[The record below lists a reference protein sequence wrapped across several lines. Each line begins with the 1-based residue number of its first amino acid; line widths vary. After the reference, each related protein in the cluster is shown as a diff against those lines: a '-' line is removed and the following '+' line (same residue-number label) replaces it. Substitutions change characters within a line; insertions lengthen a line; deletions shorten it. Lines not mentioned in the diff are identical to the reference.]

1 MSDESNLTLV
11 CYNHPNRE
19 TLLRCNRCDR
29 PICNECAVLTP
40 TGYRCKE
47 CVRGQQKIF
56 DTAKPIDYV
65 LAVVVALVLA
75 YIGGFLTFAG
85 FFIIFIAPVA
95 GVIIGEAVRRII
107 QRRRSIRLFQATTAA
122 VVMGG
127 LFHVVPTLISFF
139 AYGNLNLFGII
150 WQVVYISMAASTVY
164 YRLSGIKM

>member
-1 MSDESNLTLV
+1 MSDESNVTLV

-122 VVMGG
+122 VVIGG

>member
-1 MSDESNLTLV
+1 MSDESNVTLV

-85 FFIIFIAPVA
+85 FFIIFISPVA
-95 GVIIGEAVRRII
+95 GVIIGEAVRRVI
-107 QRRRSIRLFQATTAA
+107 QRRRWIRLFQATTAA
-122 VVMGG
+122 VVIGG

>member
-1 MSDESNLTLV
+1 MSDESNVTLV

-65 LAVVVALVLA
+65 LAVVVAVVLA

-95 GVIIGEAVRRII
+95 GVVIGEAVRRVI
-107 QRRRSIRLFQATTAA
+107 QRRRSMRLFQATTAA
-122 VVMGG
+122 VVIGG
-127 LFHVVPTLISFF
+127 LIHVVPTLISFF

-150 WQVVYISMAASTVY
+150 WQVVYISIAASTVY

>member
-1 MSDESNLTLV
+1 MSDESNVTLV

-85 FFIIFIAPVA
+85 FFIIFIAPVV
-95 GVIIGEAVRRII
+95 GVIIGEAVRRVI

-122 VVMGG
+122 VVIGG

>member
-1 MSDESNLTLV
+1 MSDESNVTLV

-95 GVIIGEAVRRII
+95 GVIIGEAVRRVI

-122 VVMGG
+122 VVIGG

>member
-1 MSDESNLTLV
+1 MSDESNVTLV

-65 LAVVVALVLA
+65 LAVVVALVLD

-122 VVMGG
+122 VVIGG